1 MVDIHITHDDLKDPA
16 IDDILNL
23 QKSLQQRQGEF
34 LEDIPTPW
42 YYNPVFYYS
51 AAGLLGAL
59 AAWGLIE
66 PYFSDSMDDRVP
78 FLSDYILFGLTAGL
92 LGMALGIVHG
102 VTNRNLSKTFLC
114 GTIGIGV
121 GLGASLIT
129 TFLAEMLFN
138 VFVSIAAGITGPSA
152 MRPRPGE
159 FPFKGMAFFI
169 LMCGRGIAWSVVSS
183 GAGLGLGMALKS
195 KKLLLNGLVGGLVG
209 GMLGGLLFDPISRFV
224 TAGSGEA
231 AVSRGV
237 GIGSIGLLVGLFTG
251 LFENISKEAW
261 LLMLK
266 GPLTGKQ
273 FNIFKSPMVIGSSP
287 KADVYLFKDPDI
299 EPKHATV
306 TKTATKYTLKDEGSA
321 AGVYVNG
328 RRVEAYLL
336 QNGDTITVG
345 SVVLR
350 YVEKSATG

>member
-1 MVDIHITHDDLKDPA
+1 V
-16 IDDILNL
+16 
-23 QKSLQQRQGEF
+23 S
-34 LEDIPTPW
+34 
-42 YYNPVFYYS
+42 YYS
-51 AAGLLGAL
+51 AAGLLGAW
-59 AAWGLIE
+59 AAWALIE
-66 PYFSDSMDDRVP
+66 PFFSDSTEHGVG

-121 GLGASLIT
+121 GLGASVIT
-129 TFLAEMLFN
+129 TFLAEMLFGL
-138 VFVSIAAGITGPSA
+138 FVSIAAGLTGASA

-159 FPFKGMAFFI
+159 FPFRGMAFFI

-183 GAGLGLGMALKS
+183 GAGLGLGVALKS
-195 KKLLLNGLVGGLVG
+195 KKLILNGLVGGLVG
-209 GMLGGLLFDPISRFV
+209 GMLGGLLFDPISRFI

-231 AVSRGV
+231 DLSRGV

-306 TKTATKYTLKDEGSA
+306 TKTGTKYTLRDEKSA

-328 RRVEAYLL
+328 RRADACLL

-350 YVEKSATG
+350 YVEKSANG